1 MYLTVQEVNFDS
13 ISGQGLENGLWKS
26 GLSRAPLNLTMKKK
40 HPKNTPWVDDPGRDR
55 VEEVAPLNLMTMDL
69 SVR

>member
-1 MYLTVQEVNFDS
+1 MYLTVQEVDFDS

-40 HPKNTPWVDDPGRDR
+40 HPKNTPWGDDPGRDC
-55 VEEVAPLNLMTMDL
+55 VEEVAPLNLMTMHL
-69 SVR
+69 SGR